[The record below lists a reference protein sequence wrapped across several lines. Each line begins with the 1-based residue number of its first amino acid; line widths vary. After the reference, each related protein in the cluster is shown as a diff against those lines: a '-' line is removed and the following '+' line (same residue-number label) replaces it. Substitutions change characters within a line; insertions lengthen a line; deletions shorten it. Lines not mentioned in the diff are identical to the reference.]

1 LGFGSSIIWTL
12 MRSGELVL
20 KGSWTLSSAGVVFS
34 VSALAVVLAGA
45 GFSVVVVAGFSGAG
59 DRLVEFS
66 SRGGSGFR
74 VTFPAG
80 GFMVKSE

>member
-1 LGFGSSIIWTL
+1 

-45 GFSVVVVAGFSGAG
+45 GFSVVVVVAGFSGAG
-59 DRLVEFS
+59 DGLVEVS
-66 SRGGSGFR
+66 SGGGGGFR